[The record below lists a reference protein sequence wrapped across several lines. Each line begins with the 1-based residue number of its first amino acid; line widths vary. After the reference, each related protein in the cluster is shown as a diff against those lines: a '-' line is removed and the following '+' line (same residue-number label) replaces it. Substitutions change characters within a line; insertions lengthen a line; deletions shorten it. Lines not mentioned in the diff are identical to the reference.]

1 MMREH
6 ISAQF
11 PWITAC
17 LQGMLAGKALHQ
29 ADAFLDEVARIGED
43 DAATLRSTYVDPN
56 RPLVRA
62 NRRAAAQLRA
72 TRKVEEMR
80 ASGATPSLRDVA
92 NTLVAEKDYEASD
105 QSILPAAFAAAN
117 CS

>member
-1 MMREH
+1 
-6 ISAQF
+6 
-11 PWITAC
+11 
-17 LQGMLAGKALHQ
+17 
-29 ADAFLDEVARIGED
+29 
-43 DAATLRSTYVDPN
+43 
-56 RPLVRA
+56 
-62 NRRAAAQLRA
+62 
-72 TRKVEEMR
+72 MR